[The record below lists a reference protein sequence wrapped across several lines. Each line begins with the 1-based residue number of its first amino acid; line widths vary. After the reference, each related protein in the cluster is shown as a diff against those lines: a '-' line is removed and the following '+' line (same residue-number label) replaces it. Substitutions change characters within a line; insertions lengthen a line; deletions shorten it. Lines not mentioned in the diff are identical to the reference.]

1 MIVICPSVLAADK
14 KAYREQIEKVAPF
27 AHRIQID
34 LTDGVFAPHRTI
46 ASEDAW
52 WPVGFKADFHLMY
65 KHPLPAIRKILQHKP
80 NLIIIH
86 AEAEGDFGQVVE
98 QCRRYS
104 VKLGIALL
112 PETAAETIFPAL
124 ESIDHVLIFS
134 GDLGS
139 FGGRADLKLLNK
151 SSILKKQKPDIEIGW
166 DGGINDQNISELVFG
181 GVDVLNVGGFIQNA
195 ESPERAYHTLERIA
209 EETGTT

>member
-1 MIVICPSVLAADK
+1 MAVICPSILAADK
-14 KAYREQIEKVAPF
+14 QAYRQQVEKVAPF

-34 LTDGVFAPHRTI
+34 LTDGVFVSHKTI
-46 ASEDAW
+46 MPEDAW

-65 KHPLPAIRKILQHKP
+65 KQPLPAIHKILRHKP

-86 AEAEGDFGQVVE
+86 AEAEGDFDKVVE

-104 VKLGIALL
+104 VKIGIALL

-124 ESIDHVLIFS
+124 PSIDHVLIFS

-139 FGGRADLKLLNK
+139 FGGHADLKLLNK
-151 SSILKKQKPDIEIGW
+151 SSILKKQKPDVEVGW
-166 DGGINDQNISELVFG
+166 DGGINDQNVSELVSG
-181 GVDVLNVGGFIQNA
+181 GVDVLNVGGFIQQA
-195 ESPERAYHTLERIA
+195 ADPVRAYHYLERIA